1 MPAWQ
6 PAQTSHGAATVTSA
20 SEPRDLAYNS
30 TNKIVF
36 ERFSS
41 NTKAKGGSVSVLPS
55 PNKSSRYTVAIF
67 GPSQPRQGLDFS
79 NRVADPCRVSAEGS
93 VTKSHSPIQKLRNG
107 LLANGGDTRSEKLAR
122 DRHLIAAAPKSVH
135 HRRR

>member
-93 VTKSHSPIQKLRNG
+93 VTKSHSPIQKLRN
-107 LLANGGDTRSEKLAR
+107 
-122 DRHLIAAAPKSVH
+122 
-135 HRRR
+135 